1 MPPLK
6 IHTQMTSVVLGGSF
20 NPRIFEPLWFS
31 RNELVPEQEAN
42 EAEVQLINREFC
54 HVSFGWVDLVAL
66 EDRLQVETTSETVN
80 DGQIRDLLVGV
91 LRLLPHTP
99 IKVGSIHHRAEVAI
113 ASEDEWHN
121 VGHALAPKE
130 LWEGVLDKPGMFDF
144 AMQGVR
150 PDELEGAIKVRIQP
164 SQVVR
169 PGIFLNVNDEFL
181 MPSADDGTDAAELLD
196 GLWPDAESR
205 ALEIRS
211 KLLERLVP

>member
-1 MPPLK
+1 
-6 IHTQMTSVVLGGSF
+6 
-20 NPRIFEPLWFS
+20 
-31 RNELVPEQEAN
+31 
-42 EAEVQLINREFC
+42 
-54 HVSFGWVDLVAL
+54 VDLVAL
-66 EDRLQVETTSETVN
+66 EDSLQVQTTSETVN

-99 IKVGSIHHRAEVAI
+99 IKVGSIHHRAEIAI
-113 ASEDEWHN
+113 ASEEEWHN

-130 LWEGVLDKPGMFDF
+130 LWDGVLDEPGMFDF

-169 PGIFLNVNDEFL
+169 PGIFLNVNDEFV
-181 MPSADDGTDAAELLD
+181 MPSADKGTDAAGLLD
-196 GLWPDAESR
+196 GLWPDAEGR